1 MADRNH
7 TISYQFALQHFGAA
21 GRFCMDM
28 DGLST
33 LVDSA
38 KFPTQQS
45 SFVSDNASVYYVH
58 TCCSLEL

>member
-1 MADRNH
+1 
-7 TISYQFALQHFGAA
+7 
-21 GRFCMDM
+21 M
-28 DGLST
+28 DGLCT

-58 TCCSLEL
+58 TCCSL